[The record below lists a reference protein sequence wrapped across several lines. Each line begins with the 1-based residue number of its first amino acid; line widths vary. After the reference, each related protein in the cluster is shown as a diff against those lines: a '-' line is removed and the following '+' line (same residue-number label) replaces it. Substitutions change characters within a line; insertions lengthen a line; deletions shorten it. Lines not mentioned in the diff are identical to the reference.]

1 MVVHRRLLQQTHHCL
16 RVLHRHHPLVP
27 KVPLHHHHH
36 RHRDLSKQENNHHRA
51 TSKSHLTGSMHHR
64 AHHRREAMVTLPMR
78 MRGMGNM
85 TNMAAMASMDSTIN
99 TDNTINTV
107 STIST
112 GNMITHNITRL
123 AQKTAHLLRSKA
135 NNHLPLPLPSKPMT
149 NMTIM
154 LSHRLLSSDD
164 EPIT

>member
-1 MVVHRRLLQQTHHCL
+1 MVVHHRHLQQTHHCL
-16 RVLHRHHPLVP
+16 RVLHRPHHLAP
-27 KVPLHHHHH
+27 KVPLHHRRHH
-36 RHRDLSKQENNHHRA
+36 RDRSKQENSHHQA
-51 TSKSHLTGSMHHR
+51 TSKSHRTGNMHHR
-64 AHHRREAMVTLPMR
+64 AHHQRVAMDTLPMR
-78 MRGMGNM
+78 MRDMGNM
-85 TNMAAMASMDSTIN
+85 INMAAMASMDSTIN

-123 AQKTAHLLRSKA
+123 AQKTAHLPHSMA
-135 NNHLPLPLPSKPMT
+135 NNHLQLPHPSNPVT

-154 LSHRLLSSDD
+154 LSHRLLSFDE

>member
-1 MVVHRRLLQQTHHCL
+1 MR
-16 RVLHRHHPLVP
+16 
-27 KVPLHHHHH
+27 
-36 RHRDLSKQENNHHRA
+36 
-51 TSKSHLTGSMHHR
+51 HR
-64 AHHRREAMVTLPMR
+64 AHHQRVAMDTLLMR
-78 MRGMGNM
+78 MRDMGNM
-85 TNMAAMASMDSTIN
+85 INMVAMASMDSTVN

-123 AQKTAHLLRSKA
+123 AQKTAHLPHSKA
-135 NNHLPLPLPSKPMT
+135 NNHLQLPLPSNPMT

-154 LSHRLLSSDD
+154 LSHRLLNFDE